1 MVMYN
6 IFAVTK
12 TAPNSITQKMKVYY
26 EGSLLLKTYSL
37 SMIIQVL
44 MVQKIIFAAN
54 KTKPVSIAESTDY

>member
-1 MVMYN
+1 
-6 IFAVTK
+6 
-12 TAPNSITQKMKVYY
+12 MKVYY